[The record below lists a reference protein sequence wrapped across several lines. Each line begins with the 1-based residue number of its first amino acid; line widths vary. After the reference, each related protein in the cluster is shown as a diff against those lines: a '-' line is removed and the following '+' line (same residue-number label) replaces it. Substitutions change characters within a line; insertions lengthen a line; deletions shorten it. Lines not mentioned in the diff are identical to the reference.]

1 MHGIIL
7 RKKLTEKLTR
17 KIILEFRFHY
27 RIECTLCKNSL
38 LVPSHAP
45 EFSHL
50 FLYIASFNH
59 KMDDVCKQLE
69 EAIIYAYDTDSS
81 SGSQERRNAAISL
94 INDMRANPSSWKIAI
109 STFLSSKNV
118 GKRFWD
124 DL

>member
-1 MHGIIL
+1 M
-7 RKKLTEKLTR
+7 
-17 KIILEFRFHY
+17 
-27 RIECTLCKNSL
+27 
-38 LVPSHAP
+38 
-45 EFSHL
+45 
-50 FLYIASFNH
+50 FLDIASFNH

-118 GKRFWD
+118 GERFWG